1 MLAHGAETVSD
12 DDFRRKAVIS
22 SDADEHVER
31 LLEVVRLGATTLS
44 LMNVSAADPE
54 GAIRMYGDE
63 GAAAA
68 PREHGGRHA
77 RRRSASRQR
86 FDPAGSD

>member
-63 GAAAA
+63 VLPRLRESMAA
-68 PREHGGRHA
+68 PR
-77 RRRSASRQR
+77 SAPQR
-86 FDPAGSD
+86 VETKI